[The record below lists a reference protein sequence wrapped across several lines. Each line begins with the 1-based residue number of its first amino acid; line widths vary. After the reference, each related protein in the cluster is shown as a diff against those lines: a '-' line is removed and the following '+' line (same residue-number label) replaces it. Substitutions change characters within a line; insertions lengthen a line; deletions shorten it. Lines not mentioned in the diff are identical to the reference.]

1 MRCPD
6 RDAQIEVPRSRC
18 PNSDFRPFCR
28 TIFSVTKPP
37 PIFLKAD
44 GSTGTNIINLPDT
57 NVIINQQQYPKLALE
72 DFLHYTN
79 GGKNYKRDNIRNNPL
94 LYGSSQWVW
103 FGRKNIW
110 DLTWPICHGR
120 SKTFPPQNISLPY
133 QIHPLNNIDKLQTE
147 KLFQYTNQYK
157 NKKRDKSRNL
167 SGQSLTLGR
176 SGYDHRGF
184 GWVDVVFQR
193 LGTYMT
199 YVPIC

>member
-1 MRCPD
+1 MRCPDREAQIKMPSSRCPD

-103 FGRKNIW
+103 FGRENVQISADAQIYDTCVDPKYFH
-110 DLTWPICHGR
+110 P
-120 SKTFPPQNISLPY
+120 KTYPSPLSNPPPQ
-133 QIHPLNNIDKLQTE
+133 QHRQV
-147 KLFQYTNQYK
+147 TN
-157 NKKRDKSRNL
+157 
-167 SGQSLTLGR
+167 
-176 SGYDHRGF
+176 
-184 GWVDVVFQR
+184 
-193 LGTYMT
+193 
-199 YVPIC
+199 